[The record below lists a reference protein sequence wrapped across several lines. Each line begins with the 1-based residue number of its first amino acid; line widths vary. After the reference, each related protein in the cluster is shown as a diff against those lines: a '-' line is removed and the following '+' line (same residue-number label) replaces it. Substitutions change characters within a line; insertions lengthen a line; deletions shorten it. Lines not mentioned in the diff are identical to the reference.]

1 MSANWCLSVF
11 LSFFLHY
18 LYSLDGIGDK
28 VYKYSDELRTR
39 RLHHGILHTDVLD
52 PDILLVVKY
61 LQLVLQGLVQI
72 HEHGLFTI
80 EFCECR
86 EFIGCVCKDVD
97 MLQYD
102 GRYLVEFFFPF
113 RITVVLESYEP
124 LDLEFYRRKRILDLM
139 GHLTCHLTPCLV
151 AFCLC
156 KSYRGV

>member
-1 MSANWCLSVF
+1 MSANRYLSVF

-28 VYKYSDELRTR
+28 VYKYSYELRTR

-72 HEHGLFTI
+72 HEHRLLAI
-80 EFCECR
+80 ELCKCR
-86 EFIGCVCKDVD
+86 EFIGSICQDVD
-97 MLQYD
+97 VFQYD

-113 RITVVLESYEP
+113 RVAVVLEPYKP
-124 LDLEFYRRKRILDLM
+124 LNLKFYRSERILDFVC
-139 GHLTCHLTPCLV
+139 HLTCHLAPCLV